1 MPAMPPEPQILAL
14 DFDGVLCDGLREYFQ
29 TSWRAY
35 QQIWPTVS
43 PEAIDLTVWEN
54 RFGPLRAVIETGWEM
69 PLLLRAI
76 ATGATDAEILEDW
89 PGVRQGLV
97 MAEALD
103 PKVLARTLDGVRDAW
118 IAEDLD
124 SWLGLHRFYP
134 GTAARLQA
142 LLGAAGVAGQPQPYI
157 VTTKEGR
164 FARQLLAREGLEFAS
179 DRIIGKEIRQPKPQT
194 LEQIIATAG
203 VEPAQVWFVEDRL
216 KTLQLTAQTPTLD
229 GIGLFLADWGY
240 NTARDRAATVAPIRL
255 LNLPTFERDFSDWLE
270 AA

>member
-1 MPAMPPEPQILAL
+1 MPAITPEPQILAL

-35 QQIWPTVS
+35 QQIWSSVNRD
-43 PEAIDLTVWEN
+43 AVDLADWER

-69 PLLLRAI
+69 PVLLHAI
-76 ATGATDAEILEDW
+76 ATGATDAEILADW
-89 PGVRQGLV
+89 PSVRQGIV

-103 PKVLARTLDGVRDAW
+103 PKVLARTLDGVRDMW

-134 GTAARLQA
+134 GAVARLQG
-142 LLGAAGVAGQPQPYI
+142 LLAVGGPQTYI

-164 FARQLLAREGLEFAS
+164 FARQLLAREGLEFAG

-194 LEQIIATAG
+194 LEQIITAAG

-216 KTLQLTAQTPTLD
+216 KTLQLTAQAPALD

-240 NTARDRAATVAPIRL
+240 NTARDRAAAIAPIRL
-255 LNLPTFERDFSDWLE
+255 LNLPTFARDLSAWLE
-270 AA
+270 AT